1 MYHQQWLELV
11 QQALSEIETQYAQS
25 PVSEKPKWR
34 NRFRE
39 IKKSCDQMLESWAV
53 IAEQLAELME
63 KYPDLN
69 EEEKEIEEEV
79 WLHES
84 AVRSFRQ
91 GQGYYG
97 LTMFKEAKQLFEEVV
112 EHEPDFLLGR
122 IYLGLSQ
129 FHEGELHEA
138 ERHFQLVTNTASHD
152 SFVGFAHH
160 MLGCIA
166 VKRGDDRKAIKQF
179 SKVTSLLP
187 DHEDAWFNL
196 GACHFRLGEY
206 HEAVP
211 YFYHAL
217 SVNEDDWEAMY
228 YLSHCYR
235 HCQEWNSVS
244 FWRLAS
250 YEKTHHPRILESIAH
265 DYEEMG
271 DHEQAL
277 EWYQRLLASDPKR
290 TGAYHGM
297 AWNLWALKRTDEA
310 IMWLKKGLTLF
321 RDDQP
326 LLFAYV
332 WMSMASGQMR
342 KAVHALDLLPLEQV
356 EQPMWL
362 AMRSRL
368 SSQQGD
374 YQEASRLAEQLME
387 QEIPT
392 LKAMGHYQ
400 KGRIFLEQKNVDE
413 AIRHFKEARQLAKDW
428 KDPLFF
434 EGVCH
439 LMNGCP
445 DHTRSCWSEIVT

>member
-1 MYHQQWLELV
+1 MYHQQWLQLV
-11 QQALSEIETQYAQS
+11 EQALDEIERQYPKS
-25 PVSEKPKWR
+25 PVAEKSKWR

-39 IKKSCDQMLESWAV
+39 IKKSCDQMLESWAAV
-53 IAEQLAELME
+53 MEQVTKLME
-63 KYPDLN
+63 KYPDLDGGD
-69 EEEKEIEEEV
+69 KEIEEEV

-97 LTMFKEAKQLFEEVV
+97 LTMFKEANQLFQQVV
-112 EHEPDFLLGR
+112 EQEPDFLLGR
-122 IYLGLSQ
+122 IYLGLSL
-129 FHEGELHEA
+129 FHEGQWHEA
-138 ERHFQLVTNTASHD
+138 ERHFQIVANTEAHD
-152 SFVGFAHH
+152 SFVGFAHQ

-187 DHEDAWFNL
+187 DHADAWFNL
-196 GACHFRLGEY
+196 GACHYRLGEY

-217 SVNEDDWEAMY
+217 SINEDDWEAMY

-235 HCQEWNSVS
+235 HCQEWSSVS

-250 YEKTHHPRILESIAH
+250 YEKTNHPRILESIAH

-277 EWYQRLLASDPKR
+277 TWYQRLLWVDPKHA
-290 TGAYHGM
+290 GAYHGV
-297 AWNLWALKRTDEA
+297 AWNLWALGRTEDA
-310 IMWLKKGLTLF
+310 ILWLKKGLTLF
-321 RDDQP
+321 RDNQS

-332 WMSMASGQMR
+332 WMEMATGQAA
-342 KAVHALDLLPLEQV
+342 KAERTLARLPLEQS

-362 AMRSRL
+362 AMRSHL
-368 SSQQGD
+368 SSHQGN
-374 YQEASRLAEQLME
+374 YLEANRLAERLIQQDL
-387 QEIPT
+387 PA
-392 LKAMGHYQ
+392 LRALGHYQ
-400 KGRIFLEQKNVDE
+400 QGRIQLEQKRVDE
-413 AIRHFKEARQLAKDW
+413 AMRHFKEARQLAKGW

-439 LMNGCP
+439 LMKGCP
-445 DHTRSCWSEIVT
+445 DSTRMCWSEIVT

>member
-1 MYHQQWLELV
+1 MYQQWLDLV
-11 QQALSEIETQYAQS
+11 QQALGEIKTQYPQS
-25 PVSEKPKWR
+25 PVAEKAKWR
-34 NRFRE
+34 SRFSE

-63 KYPDLN
+63 SHPDLC
-69 EEEKEIEEEV
+69 EETKEIEEEV

-97 LTMFKEAKQLFEEVV
+97 LTMFKEAQQLFRQVV
-112 EHEPDFLLGR
+112 ESEPDFLLGR

-129 FHEGELHEA
+129 FHEGELYEA
-138 ERHFQLVTNTASHD
+138 ERHFQLVTHTASHD

-160 MLGCIA
+160 MLGCIE
-166 VKRGDDRKAIKQF
+166 VKRGEDRKAIKQF

-196 GACHFRLGEY
+196 GACHYRLGEY
-206 HEAVP
+206 QEAVP
-211 YFYHAL
+211 YFYRAL

-235 HCQEWNSVS
+235 HIQEWGSVS

-271 DHEQAL
+271 DHRQAL
-277 EWYQRLLASDPKR
+277 EWYQRLLSSDPKR
-290 TGAYHGM
+290 AGAYHGI
-297 AWNLWALKRTDEA
+297 AWTLWTLGRTDEA
-310 IMWLKKGLTLF
+310 MLWLKKGLSLF
-321 RDDQP
+321 REDQP

-332 WMSMASGQMR
+332 WISMATGQID
-342 KAVHALDLLPLEQV
+342 KAEQALDLLPLDKV
-356 EQPMWL
+356 EQPLWL

-368 SSQQGD
+368 SSRQGD
-374 YQEASRLAEQLME
+374 YQEASRLANQLIE
-387 QEIPT
+387 QEVPA
-392 LKAMGHYQ
+392 LRAMGHYQ
-400 KGRIFLEQKNVDE
+400 QGRICLEQKSIDE
-413 AIRHFKEARQLAKDW
+413 ALSHFQEARQLAKDW

-439 LMNGCP
+439 LMKGCP
-445 DHTRSCWSEIVT
+445 DDTRTCWRQIVT